1 MADFDEWDKDGKG
14 HLKVWPL
21 LGYSTAL
28 FANER
33 GGLRLEL
40 GVPAKPGD
48 PAPAVQL
55 ALSMDQLRGLSDALG
70 DVADRLEA
78 ALKKGAGRA

>member
-1 MADFDEWDKDGKG
+1 MADFDDWDKDGKG

-28 FANER
+28 FAKER

-40 GVPAKPGD
+40 GLAPKPGE
-48 PAPAVQL
+48 PIPAVQL
-55 ALSMDQLRGLSDALG
+55 ALSMEQLRGLADALG
-70 DVADRLEA
+70 DAADRLEA
-78 ALKKGAGRA
+78 ALKKGAGNA

>member
-1 MADFDEWDKDGKG
+1 MPDFDDWDKDPKG

-21 LGYSTAL
+21 LGYATAV

-40 GVPAKPGD
+40 GVAPKPGE
-48 PAPAVQL
+48 PVPAVQL
-55 ALSMDQLRGLSDALG
+55 ALSLDQLRGLADALG
-70 DVADRLEA
+70 DVADRLEQ
-78 ALKKGAGRA
+78 ALKQGVGHA